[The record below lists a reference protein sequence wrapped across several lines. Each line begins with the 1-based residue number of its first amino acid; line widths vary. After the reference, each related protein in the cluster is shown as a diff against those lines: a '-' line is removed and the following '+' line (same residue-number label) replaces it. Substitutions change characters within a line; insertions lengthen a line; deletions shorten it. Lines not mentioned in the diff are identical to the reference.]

1 MLSLPVDVEALL
13 DAVPDALV
21 GVNRAGI
28 IRFVNRGTE
37 QLFGYQ
43 PDDLVGLPVEVLVPE
58 SLRPAHRVHRERYN
72 AAPTARGMGLDLNLH
87 GRRRD
92 GTQFPV
98 DIAVSHLDTP
108 EGLLV
113 IAAVRDM
120 TDRQKANQK
129 RDQMNR
135 LLAVIEFSSQ
145 AIIGIT
151 ADGVITSWNPAAARL
166 FGYQNPEIVGRS
178 FTLLSP
184 RDHHEET
191 AAILAKI
198 RGGTAVEDLETAG
211 VTKGGAVFPVSVT
224 VSPIYDEAGAVIGAS
239 AMPRDLTSS
248 QNTVASARSMIESSL
263 DSLVA
268 IDPDGKITDVN
279 HATVKVTGVPRDE
292 LIGTSFSKYFTD
304 PEKADRIYTLAMKE
318 GAALDY
324 PLTMRHRDGTLTE
337 VRYNAS
343 VHLDAVGKVLG
354 VFAAARDVTKQVQAA
369 REIAEQ
375 LAKEQAR
382 LGELERFQRM
392 TIDRGLKVIELEK
405 EIETLR
411 GPDRNDHGDSHDQW

>member
-268 IDPDGKITDVN
+268 IDPQGKITDVN
-279 HATVKVTGVPRDE
+279 HATIKVTGVPRDE

>member
-28 IRFVNRGTE
+28 IRFVNRGTA

-43 PDDLVGLPVEVLVPE
+43 ADDLVGLPVEVLVPE

-72 AAPTARGMGLDLNLH
+72 AAPQARGMGLDLKLH

-98 DIAVSHLDTP
+98 DIALSHLDTP

-113 IAAVRDM
+113 VAAVRDM
-120 TDRQKANQK
+120 TDRQKASHE
-129 RDQMNR
+129 RDRMNR

-145 AIIGIT
+145 AIISIT
-151 ADGVITSWNPAAARL
+151 LGAVITSWNPAAARL
-166 FGYQNPEIVGRS
+166 FGYQSPEIVGRS

-184 RDHHEET
+184 RDHREET
-191 AAILAKI
+191 AAILTQVRAGK
-198 RGGTAVEDLETAG
+198 AVEDLETVG
-211 VTKGGAVFPVSVT
+211 VTKGGRVFPVSVT
-224 VSPIYDEAGAVIGAS
+224 VSPIYDQGGALIGAS
-239 AMPRDLTSS
+239 AMPRDLTSA
-248 QNTVASARSMIESSL
+248 QNAVTSARSMIESSL

-268 IDPDGKITDVN
+268 INPEGKITDVN
-279 HATVKVTGVPRDE
+279 RATVKITGVPREE
-292 LIGTSFSKYFTD
+292 LIGTSFSTYFTD
-304 PEKADRIYTLAMKE
+304 PEKADKIYMLAMKE

-324 PLTMRHRDGTLTE
+324 PLTIRHRDGTLTE

-343 VHLDAVGKVLG
+343 VHRDAAGRVLG
-354 VFAAARDVTKQVQAA
+354 VFAAARDVTKQMQAQ

-375 LAKEQAR
+375 LAREQAR
-382 LGELERFQRM
+382 LGELERFHRM

-411 GPDRNDHGDSHDQW
+411 GPEHSDRDDSDDRW

>member
-1 MLSLPVDVEALL
+1 MPSLPVDVEALL
-13 DAVPDALV
+13 NAVPDALV

-28 IRFVNRGTE
+28 IQFVNRATE

-58 SLRPAHRVHRERYN
+58 SLRPAHRVHRERYG
-72 AAPTARGMGLDLNLH
+72 AAPTARGMGLELKLH

-98 DIAVSHLDTP
+98 DIALSHLDTP

-120 TDRQKANQK
+120 TDRQKASQK

-135 LLAVIEFSSQ
+135 QLAVIEFSSQ

-151 ADGVITSWNPAAARL
+151 ADAVITSWNPAAARL
-166 FGYQNPEIVGRS
+166 FGYQSPEIVGRS

-184 RDHHEET
+184 RDHREET
-191 AAILAKI
+191 AAILA
-198 RGGTAVEDLETAG
+198 RVRAGAAVEDLETAG
-211 VTKGGAVFPVSVT
+211 VTKGGTVFPVSVT
-224 VSPIYDEAGAVIGAS
+224 VSPIYDEAGAVIGAA
-239 AMPRDLTSS
+239 AMPRDLTSA

-268 IDPDGKITDVN
+268 IDPEGKITDVN

-292 LIGTSFSKYFTD
+292 LIGTSFSTYFTD
-304 PEKADRIYTLAMKE
+304 PEKADRIYTLAMRE

-343 VHLDAVGKVLG
+343 VHLDAAGKVLG
-354 VFAAARDVTKQVQAA
+354 VFAAARDVTKQVQAQ

-375 LAKEQAR
+375 LAREQTR
-382 LGELERFQRM
+382 LGELERFHAM

-411 GPDRNDHGDSHDQW
+411 GPERSDDGDSHDQW

>member
-1 MLSLPVDVEALL
+1 MLSLPVNVEALL

-354 VFAAARDVTKQVQAA
+354 VFAAARDVTKQMQAQ

-375 LAKEQAR
+375 LAREQAR

-411 GPDRNDHGDSHDQW
+411 GPDRNDHG